1 MKNIAVFCD
10 GTWQS
15 LGQPNPTNVS
25 RLARCV
31 APNSPATATSP
42 VMPQVVFYDDGV
54 GVGQGILDEVVR
66 IVGGGLGKGL
76 DAKIAQAYQFL
87 CLNYAPGDRIFIFGF
102 SRGAYTARS
111 LAGLLRK
118 CWILRR
124 DRIGEIDRAIDLYR
138 DRKIGVNDRATLD
151 FKKANSQQVATVAN
165 IAAAPD
171 TRGSVRYVGVWDTV
185 GSLGVPKVLP
195 FSDEVN
201 DKYRFHDTD
210 LSSFVEMA
218 RHAVSID
225 ERRNTFQPTLWSNM
239 DKLNADKGA
248 AGLPAESQP
257 YQQSWFPGTHG
268 SVGGGDDDKG
278 LSLGPLCWIAQG
290 AAQAGLAWD
299 GAMLAGYAASADPAG
314 PFAAQDSSFRDRLV
328 GAGLSDR
335 APPPRFRDVSDYAR
349 ARWRSVKTYRP
360 KCLSLFKDQF

>member
-31 APNSPATATSP
+31 APQAEGI
-42 VMPQVVFYDDGV
+42 PQVVFYDDGV
-54 GVGQGILDEVVR
+54 GVGEGVLNDVVKV
-66 IVGGGLGKGL
+66 VGGGLGKGL

-111 LAGLLRK
+111 LTGLLRK

-124 DRIGEIDRAIDLYR
+124 DRIGEINQAIALYR
-138 DRKIGVNDRATLD
+138 DRKIGVNDQATLD
-151 FKKANSQQVATVAN
+151 FKKANSQAVSSPAN
-165 IAAAPD
+165 VSGAPD

-185 GSLGVPKVLP
+185 GSLGVPNTLP
-195 FSDEVN
+195 FASAFN

-210 LSSFVEMA
+210 LSSFVERA
-218 RHAVSID
+218 SHAVSID
-225 ERRNTFQPTLWSNM
+225 ERRNTFQPTLWSNL
-239 DKLNADKGA
+239 DKLNTDTGGAD
-248 AGLPAESQP
+248 LPPEQRP

-268 SVGGGDDDKG
+268 SVGGGDADDG
-278 LSLGPLCWIAQG
+278 LSLGPLCWIADG
-290 AAQAGLAWD
+290 AARAGLVWD
-299 GAMLAGYAASADPAG
+299 QAMLDTYTQGCNPAG
-314 PFAAQDSSFRDRLV
+314 RFAEQEGSIRNLLV
-328 GAGLSDR
+328 GGGLSDR
-335 APPPRFRDVSDYAR
+335 APPPGFPSVSEYAR
-349 ARWRSVKTYRP
+349 ARWRSVQAYRP
-360 KCLSLFKDQF
+360 RPLGGFSDQF

>member
-31 APNSPATATSP
+31 APAAAG
-42 VMPQVVFYDDGV
+42 MPQVVFYDDGV
-54 GVGQGILDEVVR
+54 GVGEGVLNDVVK

-124 DRIGEIDRAIDLYR
+124 DRIGEINGAIALYR
-138 DRKIGVNDRATLD
+138 DRKVGVNDPATLA
-151 FKKANSQQVATVAN
+151 FKKANSQVVATTAN
-165 IAAAPD
+165 VSAAPD

-185 GSLGVPKVLP
+185 GSLGVPNSLP
-195 FSDEVN
+195 FADEVN
-201 DKYRFHDTD
+201 DQYRFHDTE
-210 LSSFVEMA
+210 LSSFVERA

-225 ERRNTFQPTLWSNM
+225 ERRNTFQPTLWTNM
-239 DKLNADKGA
+239 DKLNAASGGA
-248 AGLPAESQP
+248 ALAPDRQP

-268 SVGGGDDDKG
+268 SVGGGDADKG
-278 LSLGPLCWIAQG
+278 LSLGPLCWIAEG
-290 AAQAGLAWD
+290 AAQAGLLWD
-299 GAMLAGYAASADPAG
+299 PAMLSTYTQGCNPAG
-314 PFAAQDSSFRDRLV
+314 TFAAQDSSLRDFFV

-335 APPPRFRDVSDYAR
+335 APPPGFQYVSDYAR
-349 ARWRSVKTYRP
+349 TRWRTVKTYRP
-360 KCLSLFKDQF
+360 KALSAFKDLF

>member
-1 MKNIAVFCD
+1 MKNIAIFCD

-31 APNSPATATSP
+31 APNSPPAAGNP
-42 VMPQVVFYDDGV
+42 AMPQVVFYDDGV
-54 GVGQGILDEVVR
+54 GVGEGVLNDVVR

-87 CLNYAPGDRIFIFGF
+87 CLNYAPGDRVFIFGF

-124 DRIGEIDRAIDLYR
+124 DRIGEINNAIALYR
-138 DRKIGVNDRATLD
+138 NRAVGVNDQGALD
-151 FKKANSQQVATVAN
+151 FKRTNSQVVATSGGTTG
-165 IAAAPD
+165 APD

-185 GSLGVPKVLP
+185 GALGVPRSLP
-195 FSDEVN
+195 FADEVN
-201 DKYRFHDTD
+201 DQYRFHDTD
-210 LSSFVEMA
+210 LSSFVERA

-225 ERRNTFQPTLWSNM
+225 ERRNTFQPTLWGNI
-239 DKLNADKGA
+239 DKLNADSGGA
-248 AGLPAESQP
+248 RLTPAQQP

-268 SVGGGDDDKG
+268 SVGGGDVDNG
-278 LSLGPLCWIAQG
+278 LSLGPLCWVAEG
-290 AAQAGLAWD
+290 AAAAGLAWD
-299 GAMLAGYAASADPAG
+299 PVMLSSYTRGCNPEGTFAPQDASL
-314 PFAAQDSSFRDRLV
+314 RDLFV

-335 APPPRFRDVSDYAR
+335 APPPSFREVSEYAR
-349 ARWRSVKTYRP
+349 ARWRTLAGYRP
-360 KCLSLFKDQF
+360 KPLSPFKDQF

>member
-31 APNSPATATSP
+31 APESPATAADP
-42 VMPQVVFYDDGV
+42 AMPQVVFYDDGV
-54 GVGQGILDEVVR
+54 GVGQGVLDDVVKV
-66 IVGGGLGKGL
+66 VGGGLGEGL

-124 DRIGEIDRAIDLYR
+124 DRVGELGNAIALYR
-138 DRKIGVNDRATLD
+138 NRKLGVNDQATLD
-151 FKKANSQQVATVAN
+151 FKKTNSQAV
-165 IAAAPD
+165 AAAANVAGAID

-185 GSLGVPKVLP
+185 GSLGVPQVLP
-195 FSDEVN
+195 FASQVN
-201 DKYRFHDTD
+201 DKYRFHDTE
-210 LSSFVEMA
+210 LSSFVERA

-225 ERRNTFQPTLWSNM
+225 ERRNTFQPTLWTNM
-239 DKLNADKGA
+239 DKLNADSGGA
-248 AGLPAESQP
+248 KLPPEQQP
-257 YQQSWFPGTHG
+257 YQQHWFPGTHG
-268 SVGGGDDDKG
+268 SVGGGDSDKG
-278 LSLGPLCWIAQG
+278 LSLGPLCWIAEG
-290 AAQAGLAWD
+290 AAQAGLVWD
-299 GAMLAGYAASADPAG
+299 QAMLTGYTSGCNPAG
-314 PFAAQDSSFRDRLV
+314 TFAKQDSSLRDFFV
-328 GAGLSDR
+328 GAGLADR
-335 APPPRFRDVSDYAR
+335 TPPPSFRDVSEYTR
-349 ARWRSVKTYRP
+349 TRWRTIKTYRP
-360 KCLSLFKDQF
+360 KALSTFKDQF